1 MATNT
6 AAPSGLLYNR
16 NLKASSPT
24 YQANVYNMLGT
35 YATKIGLGDV
45 VATGTSGN
53 LGYVVLAADNASS
66 ILGVFAGCL
75 PYYDLNLQTTVFT
88 QWWTGTQNPSSSP
101 QVLVIDDPTIS
112 FRAQAVGGT
121 YVQGWRGYN
130 VNWTA
135 GTNGAP
141 NISGISTLSLDG
153 TSPATTNTFPFRII
167 GTTGVAGG
175 PQDPT
180 AANPWLE
187 VVLNPA
193 VSEYNQA
200 LGI

>member
-6 AAPSGLLYNR
+6 AAPSGLVYNR
-16 NLKASSPT
+16 NLKASAPT
-24 YQANVYNMLGT
+24 YQAGVYNMLTT

-53 LGYVVLAADNASS
+53 QGYVVLAADNASA
-66 ILGVFAGCL
+66 ILGVFAGVL

-101 QVLVIDDPTIS
+101 QVLVIDDWNVTY
-112 FRAQAVGGT
+112 RAQAVGGT
-121 YVQGWRGYN
+121 WAQSWRGLN

-153 TSPATTNTFPFRII
+153 TTPATTNTLPFRII

-187 VVLNPA
+187 VTFNPA
-193 VSEYNQA
+193 LPEYSQST
-200 LGI
+200 GI